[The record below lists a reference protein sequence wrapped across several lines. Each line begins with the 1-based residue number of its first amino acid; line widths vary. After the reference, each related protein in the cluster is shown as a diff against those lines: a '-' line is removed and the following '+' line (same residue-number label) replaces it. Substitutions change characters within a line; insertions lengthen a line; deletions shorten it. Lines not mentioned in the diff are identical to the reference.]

1 MKPLNWTT
9 KLLNWTILKLI
20 YWTLK
25 LNNSIKSVFN
35 FFTSSLWRL
44 DLSIFF
50 GRGGVLLTRPLLS
63 VFCPPTV
70 SQYMFL
76 LFLYCSCFNTT
87 TRDGKG
93 RDWSWAENGTGNCR
107 SWENLLVLKY
117 ACCRPFFFLSS
128 LIKRYI
134 FVVRTS
140 SFNIFSIFIHFI
152 SVWM

>member
-44 DLSIFF
+44 DLSFF
-50 GRGGVLLTRPLLS
+50 LGGGGFCWQDPYSPSS
-63 VFCPPTV
+63 VH
-70 SQYMFL
+70 Q
-76 LFLYCSCFNTT
+76 LFLSICSYFFSTVLASILLLET
-87 TRDGKG
+87 VGVGLELSWKWYWTLSKLGKFIG
-93 RDWSWAENGTGNCR
+93 SKIC
-107 SWENLLVLKY
+107 LLPSLL
-117 ACCRPFFFLSS
+117 FFLSS

-152 SVWM
+152 SVWK